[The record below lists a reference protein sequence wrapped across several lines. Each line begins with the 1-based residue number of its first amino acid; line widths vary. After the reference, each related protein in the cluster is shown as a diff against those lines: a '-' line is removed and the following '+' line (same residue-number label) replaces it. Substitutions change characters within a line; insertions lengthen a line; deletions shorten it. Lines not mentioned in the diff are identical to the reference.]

1 MTFYLVESRQGPDPG
16 DEGVDEG
23 GGHVPP
29 LPPLLPCV
37 GGRGGDKEVGDG
49 VDQDEGDEPA
59 PGHQPP
65 EAALPLHGHPPQDPG
80 IHMDILSTNC
90 VSFVLLLDVLVLI
103 NFSALDF
110 INVTKK

>member
-1 MTFYLVESRQGPDPG
+1 MRLRARVAAPA
-16 DEGVDEG
+16 
-23 GGHVPP
+23 
-29 LPPLLPCV
+29 LPPVAQLGRPGSQSLLPCV

-59 PGHQPP
+59 PSHQPP

-80 IHMDILSTNC
+80 IHMEILSTNC

-110 INVTKK
+110 INVT

>member
-29 LPPLLPCV
+29 LPPLLPGV

-59 PGHQPP
+59 PCHQPP
-65 EAALPLHGHPPQDPG
+65 EAALPIPRVLHGLPPHDPG

-90 VSFVLLLDVLVLI
+90 VLLDVLVLI